1 MRKRALRH
9 IINDLERRWVYLAT
23 RLIVLLTFGSIL
35 FFPEELKLA
44 LETPILLGIML
55 VGTIGM
61 ALILLG
67 DLISTRQKNIA
78 SLMYKY
84 VFLTVSVILAYGMF
98 YYIDATIL
106 EPPGIE
112 YFTKSEVHNLEMDV
126 FYFSGVTYFTIG
138 YGDVTPISTY
148 AKSASITEA
157 FAGSIINLVV
167 LALAFQRFALNIN
180 SASRKK

>member
-9 IINDLERRWVYLAT
+9 IINDLERRWIYLAT

-35 FFPEELKLA
+35 FFPGELKLA
-44 LETPILLGIML
+44 LETPVILGVML
-55 VGTIGM
+55 IGTIGM

-67 DLISTRQKNIA
+67 DLISTRQKNIS

-112 YFTKSEVHNLEMDV
+112 YFTKNDVHNLETDV
-126 FYFSGVTYFTIG
+126 FYFSGETYFTIG
-138 YGDVTPISTY
+138 YGD
-148 AKSASITEA
+148 
-157 FAGSIINLVV
+157 II
-167 LALAFQRFALNIN
+167 F
-180 SASRKK
+180 